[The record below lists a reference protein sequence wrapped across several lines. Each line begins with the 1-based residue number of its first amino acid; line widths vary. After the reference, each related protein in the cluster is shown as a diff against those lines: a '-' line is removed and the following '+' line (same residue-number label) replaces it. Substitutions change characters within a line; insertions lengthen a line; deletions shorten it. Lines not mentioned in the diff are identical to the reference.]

1 MKENKDEVVKL
12 SIENFIPWLEKRF
25 NDKYESSL
33 ESLKER
39 FVGIFT
45 VFKII
50 LEKTVEIDQILSED
64 GNDANV
70 YSQYKPLLDNMIR
83 LLDMMMKEF
92 PECLDLEFVEFF
104 FLSVQERIQIYL
116 AHFHQFFHIH
126 FQDPIVNNKISN
138 FFYYIGKCTKIIDS
152 AISLIPQSVI
162 ELQKRAE
169 LSVPLLK
176 YIKDCKFMFRTPIKK
191 LKEEIQVLSNDK
203 SYEDF
208 ETVIE
213 DVKNRSKG
221 TMKFKMDF
229 VNKMIDLVKEATQ
242 YQFEINKML
251 KPYFSMANAIKTKGK
266 KFLNENLKSTDQAKI
281 LKFVTLLLRP
291 DFTNNVLPSLEI
303 SELAYIIKLLESQ
316 VSLVGEYR
324 KSLVKGVE
332 EFQLLNPVDFEVTL
346 EKYKL
351 VMTEMNSFQEFVQ
364 KNFEVTKFNKDTI
377 NQVIKDI
384 KRVVDKYKE
393 FQNGIYHYQEILEL
407 FNKVRNL
414 TGKFC
419 FSEFNLK
426 VELICEYNL

>member
-1 MKENKDEVVKL
+1 
-12 SIENFIPWLEKRF
+12 
-25 NDKYESSL
+25 
-33 ESLKER
+33 
-39 FVGIFT
+39 
-45 VFKII
+45 
-50 LEKTVEIDQILSED
+50 
-64 GNDANV
+64 
-70 YSQYKPLLDNMIR
+70 
-83 LLDMMMKEF
+83 
-92 PECLDLEFVEFF
+92 
-104 FLSVQERIQIYL
+104 
-116 AHFHQFFHIH
+116 
-126 FQDPIVNNKISN
+126 
-138 FFYYIGKCTKIIDS
+138 
-152 AISLIPQSVI
+152 
-162 ELQKRAE
+162 
-169 LSVPLLK
+169 
-176 YIKDCKFMFRTPIKK
+176 MFRTPIKK
-191 LKEEIQVLSNDK
+191 LKEEIQILSTDK
-203 SYEDF
+203 SFEDF
-208 ETVIE
+208 ETVME

-229 VNKMIDLVKEATQ
+229 VNKMIDLVKEASQ

-266 KFLNENLKSTDQAKI
+266 KFLNDNLKSTDQAKL

-291 DFTNNVLPSLEI
+291 DFGNNVLPTIEVN
-303 SELAYIIKLLESQ
+303 ELAYIIKLLESQ
-316 VSLVGEYR
+316 VSLVAEYK

-332 EFQLLNPVDFEVTL
+332 DFQLLNPIDFEVTL

-414 TGKFC
+414 AGKFC
-419 FSEFNLK
+419 FTEFNLK